1 MDPNFLAD
9 PLSWSGGSAYWE
21 TAAGAQMDGR
31 QNYAWVHGPK
41 RSRKQKQQKL
51 YSCCRSSTTSS
62 SIVVVVMV
70 APRLV
75 FGGRGESSLLIYVFG
90 ESCQEQKERQ
100 RGPRILFQH
109 FNNTQQPPRKSTGQ
123 LLVPH
128 SWMLL
133 RDYTR
138 AECWEPTWRL
148 RGQDREILSWNV
160 LRLWAS
166 WMRVV

>member
-1 MDPNFLAD
+1 
-9 PLSWSGGSAYWE
+9 
-21 TAAGAQMDGR
+21 
-31 QNYAWVHGPK
+31 
-41 RSRKQKQQKL
+41 
-51 YSCCRSSTTSS
+51 
-62 SIVVVVMV
+62 MV

-109 FNNTQQPPRKSTGQ
+109 FNNTQQPPRKSAGQ

-138 AECWEPTWRL
+138 ADCCEPTWRL

-160 LRLWAS
+160 VRLWVS
-166 WMRVV
+166 WMWSRLKGSWSPWGLLPLCVLFVSLVSTSGRLVSINNYRFAEKHLYFMI